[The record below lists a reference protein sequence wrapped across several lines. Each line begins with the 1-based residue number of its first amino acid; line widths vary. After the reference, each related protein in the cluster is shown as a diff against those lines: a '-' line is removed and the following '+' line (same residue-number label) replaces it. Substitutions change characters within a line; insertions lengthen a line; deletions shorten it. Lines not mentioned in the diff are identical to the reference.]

1 MFLQYVASIPIRG
14 FASEEKARDA
24 EEFYRTH
31 PAPEAKMEVARS
43 LEAIR
48 SKAQWLARD
57 QDDIDTWLQQNV
69 Q

>member
-1 MFLQYVASIPIRG
+1 LFVQYVASIPIRG

-24 EEFYRTH
+24 EEFYQAH

-48 SKAQWLARD
+48 SKAKWLERD
-57 QDDIDTWLQQNV
+57 QKDIEAWLNANAR
-69 Q
+69 